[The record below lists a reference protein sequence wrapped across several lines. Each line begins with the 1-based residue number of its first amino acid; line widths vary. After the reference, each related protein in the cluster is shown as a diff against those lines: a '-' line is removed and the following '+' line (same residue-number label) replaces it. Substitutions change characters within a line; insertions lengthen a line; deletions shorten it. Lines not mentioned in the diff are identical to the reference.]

1 MAIERIARGR
11 ACVGALIALP
21 TLLGA
26 GCASPPAGRDNP
38 AGEEPEPPAPAT
50 QPAVRYDTTL
60 ARPRPARDW
69 LEAIVYDRGIDFQL
83 IDWLMD
89 ERTTPPPLGRV
100 PLPRRPAG
108 AEIAPGVALLDD
120 RDPFPEP
127 APLWP
132 REVSIHVGL
141 ARSTFKTREREEVLS
156 AAQPFIELTQRQVNV
171 RGAPVLHETPD
182 ELFYYMLEGREQM
195 AVAHVFDY
203 LLIRSWF
210 ADQKDNATILLGWAQ
225 PARPRVTELDRDL
238 PGVPGTCIELVVA
251 GDSPYQSFADL
262 RGRRL
267 AVAANDTR
275 GPGTFLT
282 RLLADAGQPP
292 DQPYFGSVTLRRY
305 AKDALIDV
313 LKGKADAACVD
324 QGTVGALDR
333 FYGLGTRLRT
343 IAISPR
349 YNMDVLFSSLNNL
362 ATHRTEI
369 ELTQQQLNTLGKDPE
384 GQEVLFF
391 FDVESWR
398 FYREGDIDV
407 PRQHFPDFV
416 RFLSQTPVDLRPLL
430 DPQAPV
436 DRRTYDRLGDE

>member
-1 MAIERIARGR
+1 MATDPIVHRSGTTVPILLS
-11 ACVGALIALP
+11 ALLAS
-21 TLLGA
+21 
-26 GCASPPAGRDNP
+26 GCASPSAGR
-38 AGEEPEPPAPAT
+38 PERVNDRSEAAAPAT
-50 QPAVRYDTTL
+50 QPAVRYDTTV
-60 ARPRPARDW
+60 ARPKPARDW
-69 LEAIVYDRGIDFQL
+69 LEAIVYERGIDLRL

-108 AEIAPGVALLDD
+108 AEMAPGLTLLDD
-120 RDPFPEP
+120 QDPFPERP
-127 APLWP
+127 PLWP
-132 REVSIHVGL
+132 KEVSIRVGL

-156 AAQPFIELTQRQVNV
+156 AAQPFIDLTQRQVNV
-171 RGAPVLHETPD
+171 RGAPILHETPD
-182 ELFYYMLEGREQM
+182 ELFYFMLEGREQM

-210 ADQKDNATILLGWAQ
+210 AEQKDNATILLGWAQ
-225 PARPRVTELDRDL
+225 PARPRVTGLDRGL

-267 AVAANDTR
+267 VLAAHDTR

-313 LKGKADAACVD
+313 LKSKADAACVD
-324 QGTVGALDR
+324 QSTLGTLDR
-333 FYGLGTRLRT
+333 FYGLGPRIRT

-430 DPQAPV
+430 DPNAPV